1 MKFILAIVVL
11 SVSYTQAFAETT
23 CGNVGTFAGKLGVYS
38 NGQVTVNGTKLDTK
52 PVPENSGV
60 EVGTVTSQLKLNE
73 LSPTVTGVYEYYV
86 KRNEKRQPVEVSSKV
101 IGTMNSLMNPYIGS
115 PTGLAQPFSPMTE
128 RFIFDYA
135 KDGSCVVKRTLFNA
149 TVTFDRA
156 LCENLSDLF
165 EKFSKSEIDR
175 CNQIVSK
182 MSSAVEDFKKSIK
195 AEGLS
200 MSESIS
206 KNSYQDAILQSS
218 ECTKALHGTAN
229 ESKTISIPRAKEA
242 KAAR

>member
-1 MKFILAIVVL
+1 MNILAIVVL

-23 CGNVGTFAGKLGVYS
+23 CGNVSTFAGKLGVNS
-38 NGQVTVNGTKLDTK
+38 NGQVTVNGKKLDTDTN
-52 PVPENSGV
+52 PVSKNNGI
-60 EVGTVTSQLKLNE
+60 EVGTVTSQFKLNT
-73 LSPTVTGVYEYYV
+73 SSATVMGVYKYYV
-86 KRNEKRQPVEVSSKV
+86 KRNEKRQPVEVSSEV
-101 IGTMNSLMNPYIGS
+101 IDIGS
-115 PTGLAQPFSPMTE
+115 INIGLAKPLSPMTE

-135 KDGSCVVKRTLFNA
+135 KDGSCVVKRTLFNS

-165 EKFSKSEIDR
+165 ENFSKSEIDR

-182 MSSAVEDFKKSIK
+182 MSSTVEDFKKSIK

-218 ECTKALHGTAN
+218 ECIRALHGTAN

-242 KAAR
+242 KSAR